1 MQIMTLFWLT
11 LVGCLIGAYTLAPS
25 FERQRSFIHSEK
37 TSTMLYD
44 DMTDVNS
51 GPGLSSPIFFEEEVV
66 STMDTV
72 SPAYFV
78 VGCRELSAN

>member
-1 MQIMTLFWLT
+1 MQIMIVFWLT
-11 LVGCLIGAYTLAPS
+11 LVGCLIGAYSLAPS

-37 TSTMLYD
+37 TSTMLFD

-51 GPGLSSPIFFEEEVV
+51 GPSLSSPIFFEQEVV

-72 SPAYFV
+72 SPTRFIV
-78 VGCRELSAN
+78 NCRE